1 MLTRKVTVRRRAR
14 LAARLP
20 DHSRPHGRR
29 RGYAHSRL
37 DHTPSAE
44 QRPTLAGF
52 AVLAMVFLFLM
63 LVVAGA
69 LKPGSGP
76 LIKHEPV
83 SSARVR

>member
-1 MLTRKVTVRRRAR
+1 MLTRKVTVSRRAR

-29 RGYAHSRL
+29 RGYAHGRL

-44 QRPTLAGF
+44 KRPTLGGF
-52 AVLAMVFLFLM
+52 AVLAVVFGFLM
-63 LVVAGA
+63 LVVADVM
-69 LKPGSGP
+69 KPSTGP
-76 LIKHEPV
+76 LIKYEPV